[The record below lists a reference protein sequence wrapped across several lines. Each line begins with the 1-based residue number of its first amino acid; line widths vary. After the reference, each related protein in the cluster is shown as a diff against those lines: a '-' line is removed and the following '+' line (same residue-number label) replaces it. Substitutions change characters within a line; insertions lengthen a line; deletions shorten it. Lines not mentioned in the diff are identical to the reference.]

1 MATPT
6 RKRTLKQ
13 IRQSIG
19 VNLDAINQDDGAIE
33 TTISDSSGN
42 YSLIRDNSL
51 QYGTHDEHRGK
62 WIIATDSSSNRH
74 IRRVQASDPDART
87 LTVSIPFS
95 SEPNNEW
102 TFELWDDSISPV
114 ALHDYVNQSLAEVTR
129 KGSVPVNLDSV
140 HTGGGITEWA
150 APSSVVGIQDVFTR
164 RSYIGEQIESFD
176 GALSSLGSNVTI
188 YNDSEDI
195 REGSGAAKLTVGA
208 GAGTSEA
215 LAGSSFSA
223 MDLSGYDSLELFVKS
238 NTATSSSNFT
248 LSLYEGSS
256 AKETI
261 ALPALTA
268 DSWTYTELSLS
279 NAEVDTGITSF
290 RINTGS
296 SDAGALTL
304 WFDDLKAV
312 RSKSA
317 HYDRIPRKFWKVNQ
331 DDRTLYLDE
340 DASVPYSRLRL
351 TARRPPALLSSDSDV
366 CEVDS
371 QFVINS
377 AMAKALRSSA
387 DRGGGNADAKD
398 EAAERR
404 EAQAQAL
411 RLKMRSPS
419 GIRWFGD

>member
-33 TTISDSSGN
+33 TTISDSSGS

-62 WIIATDSSSNRH
+62 WIIVTDSSSNRH

-129 KGSVPVNLDSV
+129 KGSVPVNLDSI
-140 HTGGGITEWA
+140 HIGGGITEWT
-150 APSSVVGIQDVFTR
+150 APSSVVGVQDVFIR

-176 GALSSLGSNVTI
+176 NALSSLGSNVTI

-195 REGSGAAKLTVGA
+195 REGRGAAKLTVGA

-223 MDLSGYDSLELFVKS
+223 MDL
-238 NTATSSSNFT
+238 
-248 LSLYEGSS
+248 
-256 AKETI
+256 
-261 ALPALTA
+261 
-268 DSWTYTELSLS
+268 
-279 NAEVDTGITSF
+279 
-290 RINTGS
+290 
-296 SDAGALTL
+296 
-304 WFDDLKAV
+304 
-312 RSKSA
+312 
-317 HYDRIPRKFWKVNQ
+317 
-331 DDRTLYLDE
+331 
-340 DASVPYSRLRL
+340 
-351 TARRPPALLSSDSDV
+351 
-366 CEVDS
+366 
-371 QFVINS
+371 
-377 AMAKALRSSA
+377 
-387 DRGGGNADAKD
+387 
-398 EAAERR
+398 
-404 EAQAQAL
+404 
-411 RLKMRSPS
+411 
-419 GIRWFGD
+419 